1 MILRLLI
8 IVLALPVIA
17 MCEDSDMPNL
27 INDVKAQHEERLL
40 QLPGVVSV
48 GIGQDENG
56 NPAIIVGLAHPDPET
71 ESQLPNRLEGYP
83 VLVRIVG
90 RIKAQ

>member
-17 MCEDSDMPNL
+17 MCEDSDMPKL
-27 INDVKAQHEERLL
+27 INDVKAQHEKSLL

-71 ESQLPNRLEGYP
+71 ESQ
-83 VLVRIVG
+83 
-90 RIKAQ
+90 Q